1 MHAQRKTI
9 LLAAQFF
16 APVSALLYPCLSDC
30 GSAQENT
37 NVIFQ
42 LCFKLKAWWLIIL
55 AHLFLYNGFCFVCQS
70 VCFMFL
76 TTLSPASLSMK
87 RCRVSLGK
95 ETGTQSF
102 PQSRWV
108 LLVYFERLILPQWQ
122 SVNACSACGLTIAYP
137 ALGTS
142 GHVDTQWAITPL
154 PHINFFRWCFRKCG
168 VFSSYFALEVNES
181 LAFVRFYS
189 FFVSWK
195 NGDKCVTRRRLKI
208 PQRRQRHNGEHL
220 MKFRLVIVWC
230 LVPCIYKII

>member
-1 MHAQRKTI
+1 MSFVYNVVLILGKTRHFSSSFDFSFQMNSNTLVTRQI
-9 LLAAQFF
+9 RF
-16 APVSALLYPCLSDC
+16 AV
-30 GSAQENT
+30 Q
-37 NVIFQ
+37 Q
-42 LCFKLKAWWLIIL
+42 
-55 AHLFLYNGFCFVCQS
+55 NGKIRS
-70 VCFMFL
+70 ISHYSL
-76 TTLSPASLSMK
+76 RRSLSMK
-87 RCRVSLGK
+87 RCRVRGRVSLGK

>member
-1 MHAQRKTI
+1 MHAQHKTI

-76 TTLSPASLSMK
+76 TALSPASLSMK

-108 LLVYFERLILPQWQ
+108 LLVYFERLIPAQWQ
-122 SVNACSACGLTIAYP
+122 SVNACSTCGLTTEYP
-137 ALGTS
+137 ALGTMS
-142 GHVDTQWAITPL
+142 VWPL
-154 PHINFFRWCFRKCG
+154 AMRIRSELQHPSRVSIFFRCCFRKCG
-168 VFSSYFALEVNES
+168 VFAWSEQVSCLC
-181 LAFVRFYS
+181 FYS
-189 FFVSWK
+189 VFVSWK
-195 NGDKCVTRRRLKI
+195 NGDNCVTGRRLKI
-208 PQRRQRHNGEHL
+208 PQRRQRHNSENL
-220 MKFRLVIVWC
+220 MKFCLVIVWC